1 CGADWPGLFM
11 LPSRCSPEGGAGMS
25 RKSSAA
31 ARLSSIEVSDWL
43 PREELAPSVFF
54 QHQYMCSEC
63 GLLYNTLEAVLLHHQ
78 SHLGE
83 SCEVA
88 AAATVAK
95 AESQQDSRYQCLECG
110 CVLCSPDELLAHQE
124 VHPREV
130 PTRPSSLPA
139 TTGQIRYQCNECHEL
154 FPSTSLWLAHRRTHQ
169 KQEPPQI
176 SCPPTLQELH
186 PLSSPPPVPPMH
198 PYECSEC
205 SCLFLTPEELLEHQ
219 GEHFTEIEKES
230 GEPVEV
236 ATQEASSP
244 HMSPGPGSE
253 ETTPAPPPAQVFCC
267 TKCKQAFGT
276 MSALQKHQQEHVE
289 SSEEFLCGECQRGFT
304 TAKRLLAHQRVH
316 VDGTYECPNCNKI
329 FKKAA
334 SLEQHMRI
342 HKGEALYL
350 CVDCGLGF
358 STEMTL
364 IMHRKNHTANPL
376 HRCHCGKTFSNMT
389 KFLYHRR
396 THAGKSGIPAAR
408 GAGGDPASGQ
418 PTEQVP
424 TEVSSGGFLCPQC
437 GKAFSTHIRMV
448 RHKRVVHV
456 LERKHKCPTCGKK
469 FKKLVHVR
477 NHLRTHTG
485 ERPFQCSECGK
496 TFVSQANLARHHVTH
511 TGERP
516 YQCQVCDKRFTQS
529 SNLRQHRLLHVAPNG
544 DGPHSC
550 DECGAAFLRARQLA
564 LHRTDALQSS
574 ESLVTSGQ
582 STQTIMCTKFGETIA
597 IIESQASHSTKS
609 CSSAVLVSY
618 GGLSYNLWTS
628 F

>member
-1 CGADWPGLFM
+1 MAED
-11 LPSRCSPEGGAGMS
+11 S
-25 RKSSAA
+25 
-31 ARLSSIEVSDWL
+31 
-43 PREELAPSVFF
+43 APSLFF

-63 GLLYNTLEAVLLHHQ
+63 GVLYNTLEGVLLHHQ

-83 SCEVA
+83 SCETA
-88 AAATVAK
+88 ATATVAD

-110 CVLCSPDELLAHQE
+110 CVLWSPDELLAHQE

-139 TTGQIRYQCNECHEL
+139 TTGQIRYQCNECNEL

-169 KQEPPQI
+169 KQETSVNLSPSILPSHLPPSPPSASQLSNPQPPQI

-186 PLSSPPPVPPMH
+186 PPSPQSVPPMH

-205 SCLFLTPEELLEHQ
+205 ACLFLTPEELLEHQ

-244 HMSPGPGSE
+244 YMSPMPGSE
-253 ETTPAPPPAQVFCC
+253 ETTAVPPPAQVFCC
-267 TKCKQAFGT
+267 TECKQALGT
-276 MSALQKHQQEHVE
+276 MEALQKHQQEHVG

-396 THAGKSGIPAAR
+396 THAGKSGVPATR

-418 PTEQVP
+418 PTAQMPGEGEALVNGSAP
-424 TEVSSGGFLCPQC
+424 SSLSSGNSAEVSS
-437 GKAFSTHIRMV
+437 AS
-448 RHKRVVHV
+448 
-456 LERKHKCPTCGKK
+456 
-469 FKKLVHVR
+469 
-477 NHLRTHTG
+477 
-485 ERPFQCSECGK
+485 
-496 TFVSQANLARHHVTH
+496 SQ
-511 TGERP
+511 P
-516 YQCQVCDKRFTQS
+516 
-529 SNLRQHRLLHVAPNG
+529 
-544 DGPHSC
+544 
-550 DECGAAFLRARQLA
+550 
-564 LHRTDALQSS
+564 
-574 ESLVTSGQ
+574 
-582 STQTIMCTKFGETIA
+582 TQTIMCTKFGETIA
-597 IIESQASHSTKS
+597 IIESAEPLPMMETIEIY
-609 CSSAVLVSY
+609 LEM
-618 GGLSYNLWTS
+618 
-628 F
+628 